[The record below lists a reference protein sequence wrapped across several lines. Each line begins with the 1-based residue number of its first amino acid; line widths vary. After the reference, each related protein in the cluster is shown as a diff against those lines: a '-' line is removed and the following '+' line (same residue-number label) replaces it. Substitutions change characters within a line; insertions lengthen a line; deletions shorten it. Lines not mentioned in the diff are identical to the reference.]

1 MVLTKEMKES
11 IAQSKKE
18 VELLKQTEMEK
29 GALLAEL
36 QEAVLA
42 RKSTQSEKETYLA
55 ELNKTRE
62 ENKELK
68 AQVKL
73 TSRYNIDEGLS
84 VKKTH
89 EIKLLRLISG
99 RIDIMHDLLPSIR
112 SSVFQST
119 S

>member
-73 TSRYNIDEGLS
+73 TSRYNIDERFVS
-84 VKKTH
+84 QKN
-89 EIKLLRLISG
+89 
-99 RIDIMHDLLPSIR
+99 P
-112 SSVFQST
+112 
-119 S
+119 